1 MLAAGTVLAWCA
13 LMYVGSRTSL
23 DGFPARF
30 ERDLGAPLSITA
42 AFGAVMVLRSLLQ
55 VRASRTVVVATA
67 AAAVS
72 VLSVMAVVPAAAN
85 LVTDSQTKGY
95 IPTRQVAA
103 AGRWLRQHNTGGTI
117 ITTPYMN
124 NSISNRAVLAMGG
137 YTGLLSYSS

>member
-1 MLAAGTVLAWCA
+1 
-13 LMYVGSRTSL
+13 
-23 DGFPARF
+23 
-30 ERDLGAPLSITA
+30 
-42 AFGAVMVLRSLLQ
+42 MVLRSLQQ

-137 YTGLLSYSS
+137 YTGLLSYSSWWTQHPRQLPPAGRKPLLESRPGAEPSGQLPVGPRPRP